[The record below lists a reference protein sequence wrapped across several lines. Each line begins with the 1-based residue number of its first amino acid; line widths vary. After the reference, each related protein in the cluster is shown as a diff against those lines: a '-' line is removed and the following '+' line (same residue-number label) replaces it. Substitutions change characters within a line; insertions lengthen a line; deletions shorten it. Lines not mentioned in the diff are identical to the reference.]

1 VKIWI
6 PAKCVRPHLVRSNA
20 EARSN
25 AGARSNVS
33 SRNLR
38 WCPSNP
44 SLPGCAVTF
53 LCGRTHIVRSN
64 AVRSNVRPAFER
76 TWSISSLYKGPK
88 AIWPNIILWGVF
100 GEHFASILL
109 VPLLLF
115 VSFYFTFN
123 FNALFQFNYA
133 LLFNEWLNSSTK
145 VEDETS
151 PLVYILYFYILCFIF
166 RYLIPYSSFNFCDKL
181 LNGCALLTL

>member
-1 VKIWI
+1 MWI

-33 SRNLR
+33 SAICAGALAIHRFQAA
-38 WCPSNP
+38 P
-44 SLPGCAVTF
+44 SLFSAVERT
-53 LCGRTHIVRSN
+53 LCGRTQYVRTYVLRSN
-64 AVRSNVRPAFER
+64 ALGRSLAYIKDPRPFGRIEFF
-76 TWSISSLYKGPK
+76 G
-88 AIWPNIILWGVF
+88 GVF

-123 FNALFQFNYA
+123 FNALFQSNYA
-133 LLFNEWLNSSTK
+133 LLFNEWLNSSTE
-145 VEDETS
+145 VEDEAS
-151 PLVYILYFYILCFIF
+151 PLVYILCFYILCFIF